1 MNNRKRTA
9 LCLLGAAL
17 CVFMAFGAALALGR
31 YPITPAALLAG
42 DAMAVRTFTVL
53 RLPRAVMALV
63 GGFGLGTAGFVY
75 QTVFRNPL
83 ASPDIIGVSSGASVG
98 AAFAI
103 LFVSSGAL
111 STTVCAFAGG
121 LAAVFLSLGLAAAA
135 PGRSKMSL
143 VLAGIAV
150 HALAQTLLMLLKLT
164 ADPEKELASIE
175 YWIMGSLAAVTRSRV
190 WFPVPVVLVCCAAIF
205 ALHRQA
211 LLLSIEE
218 GEARLLGVRV
228 GAMRLLLLMLATM
241 TVAAVVSV
249 TGLISFVGL
258 LAPHSARLLA
268 GHNRR
273 SACLLSGLLGSAL
286 LLAADTL
293 AKTAASTE
301 LPVSIFT
308 SLLGV
313 PFLLY
318 LILRPGRDASPAA
331 REGCVMMPQTTPPPA
346 GLCVQDL
353 TVRYGAAAVLQGVSF
368 SVPVPGQLIGLL
380 GVNGSG
386 KTTLLKAAAGLL
398 PHTGQC
404 LLDGVPLESL
414 STRRLAQTVSY
425 IPQQSGISV
434 SLSAR
439 EVVLMGFNPRLGV
452 LQSPTAAMRAA
463 ADEALRTVGL
473 ADKAGQDYLTL
484 SGGEKQLC
492 ILART
497 IAEDAPLLLLDEPD
511 SALDLA
517 NRSRMTA
524 LLAQLVHTGG
534 KTALVCLHDPALALD
549 SCDILVVLQGGG
561 VAAVLHPKTDPPA
574 VLQAALAAVYGPL
587 ELLPVTDCR
596 GRRRLALLPL

>member
-1 MNNRKRTA
+1 MLEVQNLSVTA
-9 LCLLGAAL
+9 RNGTQLLKQISFQIETGE
-17 CVFMAFGAALALGR
+17 
-31 YPITPAALLAG
+31 
-42 DAMAVRTFTVL
+42 AV
-53 RLPRAVMALV
+53 
-63 GGFGLGTAGFVY
+63 GLTG
-75 QTVFRNPL
+75 Q
-83 ASPDIIGVSSGASVG
+83 SGA
-98 AAFAI
+98 
-103 LFVSSGAL
+103 
-111 STTVCAFAGG
+111 
-121 LAAVFLSLGLAAAA
+121 
-135 PGRSKMSL
+135 
-143 VLAGIAV
+143 
-150 HALAQTLLMLLKLT
+150 
-164 ADPEKELASIE
+164 
-175 YWIMGSLAAVTRSRV
+175 
-190 WFPVPVVLVCCAAIF
+190 
-205 ALHRQA
+205 
-211 LLLSIEE
+211 
-218 GEARLLGVRV
+218 
-228 GAMRLLLLMLATM
+228 
-241 TVAAVVSV
+241 
-249 TGLISFVGL
+249 
-258 LAPHSARLLA
+258 
-268 GHNRR
+268 
-273 SACLLSGLLGSAL
+273 
-286 LLAADTL
+286 
-293 AKTAASTE
+293 
-301 LPVSIFT
+301 
-308 SLLGV
+308 
-313 PFLLY
+313 
-318 LILRPGRDASPAA
+318 
-331 REGCVMMPQTTPPPA
+331 
-346 GLCVQDL
+346 
-353 TVRYGAAAVLQGVSF
+353 
-368 SVPVPGQLIGLL
+368 
-380 GVNGSG
+380 G

-561 VAAVLHPKTDPPA
+561 VAAVLRPRTDPPA

-596 GRRRLALLPL
+596 GRHRLALLPL